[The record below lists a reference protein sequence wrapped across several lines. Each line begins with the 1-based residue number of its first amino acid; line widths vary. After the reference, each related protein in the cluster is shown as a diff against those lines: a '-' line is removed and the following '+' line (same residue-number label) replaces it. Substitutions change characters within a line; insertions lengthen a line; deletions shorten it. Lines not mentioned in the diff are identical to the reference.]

1 MAAPLGLLL
10 GRTRMKVVGG
20 MRPAAVA
27 RVLPRMAQPAAPAAV
42 AGGAGEGPPPGGGG
56 AVGEPP
62 GKPLG
67 ELVVGGTPGGA
78 VGEPAAVGEPLA
90 GPPGKPPG
98 ELVVGRPAV
107 GGPVIAGAVVGAGAI
122 EATLQLLGAVLPS
135 SSSWGVLL
143 EGMRAV
149 AAVAVAAVAVAAV
162 AAVKVVHEEQQG
174 PYAQQQPPAG
184 DTNTPNTKT
193 SISFPWNGHFL
204 GVNERYSC
212 VQCW

>member
-1 MAAPLGLLL
+1 MGKQALAAPLRLLL

-78 VGEPAAVGEPLA
+78 VGELAAVGEPLS

-122 EATLQLLGAVLPS
+122 EATLQLLGAVPPS
-135 SSSWGVLL
+135 ASRRGVLL
-143 EGMRAV
+143 EGMG
-149 AAVAVAAVAVAAV
+149 AVAAV
-162 AAVKVVHEEQQG
+162 AAVAAAPFAVEVVHEEQQG

-184 DTNTPNTKT
+184 DTNTKT